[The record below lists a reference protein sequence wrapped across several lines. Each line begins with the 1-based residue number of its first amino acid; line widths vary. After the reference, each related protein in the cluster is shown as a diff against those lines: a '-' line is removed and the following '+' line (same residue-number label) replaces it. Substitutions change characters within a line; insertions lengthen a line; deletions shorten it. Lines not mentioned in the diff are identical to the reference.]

1 MSYKPVLYTILGLS
15 AVGIAGYIAYTYL
28 KAKAAPP
35 PAEEQPPPP
44 PPPQPP
50 PPPAAPSIIT
60 DKLGYRVGETIR
72 WTASGLTVGQQY
84 IVGAVKDGVLYYAP
98 SRDMFYA
105 DSSTRSG
112 EYYVGDN
119 IRGATMF
126 ALCDS
131 SARVLAKAT
140 ITVV

>member
-15 AVGIAGYIAYTYL
+15 AVGVAGYVAYTYL

-35 PAEEQPPPP
+35 TPPPTPPPP
-44 PPPQPP
+44 V
-50 PPPAAPSIIT
+50 PSIRT
-60 DKLGYRVGETIR
+60 DKPGYQVGETIR

-105 DSSTRSG
+105 DTSTRSG

-131 SARVLAKAT
+131 SARVLAKVS